1 MAVDDQI
8 AILGNG
14 NQGPWSY
21 FAYPVAGAKISEGP
35 PLTSFSDTQSW
46 FHSQEVNIM
55 VDSPELVG
63 AWLRGIDANQN
74 TRLYGRVSDRDGI
87 WRSEDGE
94 VVQASGVTASSLFKR
109 LKGLYG
115 VMRRISGSGKF

>member
-1 MAVDDQI
+1 
-8 AILGNG
+8 
-14 NQGPWSY
+14 
-21 FAYPVAGAKISEGP
+21 
-35 PLTSFSDTQSW
+35 
-46 FHSQEVNIM
+46 M

-74 TRLYGRVSDRDGI
+74 TCLYGRVSEKDGI

-94 VVQASGVTASSLFKR
+94 VVQASGVAGSTCFKR

-115 VMRRISGSGKF
+115 VMKRISGTTF